1 MAGERASIRRPN
13 ARTVGSNS
21 DGGTDV
27 QSPFPFVFFLDKDH
41 STCFERKLKT
51 YLQYWT
57 PVVTGKTREQKI
69 HSAPIQTGSNCFD
82 ISTKGLRNRA
92 KENSLL

>member
-27 QSPFPFVFFLDKDH
+27 QSPFPFVSFL
-41 STCFERKLKT
+41 
-51 YLQYWT
+51 
-57 PVVTGKTREQKI
+57 
-69 HSAPIQTGSNCFD
+69 QT
-82 ISTKGLRNRA
+82 
-92 KENSLL
+92 

>member
-27 QSPFPFVFFLDKDH
+27 QSPFPFVFFFRQR
-41 STCFERKLKT
+41 SQ
-51 YLQYWT
+51 YL
-57 PVVTGKTREQKI
+57 
-69 HSAPIQTGSNCFD
+69 F
-82 ISTKGLRNRA
+82 
-92 KENSLL
+92 